1 MAKANKTE
9 MQALYT
15 AFDIHRRA
23 ATLAAMWTAFDPF
36 GAVVYELRDL
46 EGAAFSLREAVND
59 AKDYWDYTKE
69 PNHPLRQIRE
79 GHDKYETFR
88 NHIKG
93 IEGAIRR
100 LLANKFILDLIA
112 QKDALP
118 DAIDKLRESIAELK
132 SNF

>member
-1 MAKANKTE
+1 MEKATKTE
-9 MQALYT
+9 MEALYT

-23 ATLAAMWTAFDPF
+23 AILAAMWTAFDPF

-69 PNHPLRQIRE
+69 PNHPLRQIGE

-100 LLANKFILDLIA
+100 LLRNKWI
-112 QKDALP
+112 DAEVGKTADFTTALN
-118 DAIDKLRESIAELK
+118 DVRDSIAELK